1 MGSFA
6 QSLPNLYIMSD
17 ADVSKKSGEL
27 ALVGV
32 NTLVPKLFDKIKK
45 ALGDK
50 KLSFVKVIKIY
61 GVIESA
67 VKQVEAI
74 IAEK

>member
-1 MGSFA
+1 
-6 QSLPNLYIMSD
+6 MSD

-32 NTLVPKLFDKIKK
+32 NTLVPKLFDRIKK
-45 ALGDK
+45 AISDK

-61 GVIESA
+61 GVLEAA
-67 VKQVEAI
+67 VKQIEGIVN
-74 IAEK
+74 EK